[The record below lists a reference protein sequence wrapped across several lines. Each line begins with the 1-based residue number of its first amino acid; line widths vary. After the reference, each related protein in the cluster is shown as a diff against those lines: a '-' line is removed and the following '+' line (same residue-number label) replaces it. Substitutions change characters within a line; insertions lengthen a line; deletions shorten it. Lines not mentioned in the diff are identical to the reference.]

1 MIFPHSSGDPMRA
14 IIPSSAGCSRML
26 LDPADECIMPVKPKL
41 DLDTKIAVR
50 TRWLE
55 GRSLSDLQ
63 EEFKLSHDLVTKILN
78 DDDIIA
84 KRLAAENIQ
93 KKLDVETE
101 KIMEIKD
108 KTLDFIRATV
118 QEAETA
124 ENKHLFIDKIV
135 KALEAIDKVQRLN
148 QNRATDIK
156 EERKTTTNF
165 DVANV
170 LKELKTP
177 EDQKAFLRK
186 QLEDKLLSSPQ

>member
-1 MIFPHSSGDPMRA
+1 
-14 IIPSSAGCSRML
+14 ML

-55 GRSLSDLQ
+55 GRSISDLQ

-93 KKLDVETE
+93 RKLDVETE

-108 KTLDFIRATV
+108 STLDFIRTTV
-118 QEAETA
+118 QEAKDA

-148 QNRATDIK
+148 QNRATEIT
-156 EERKTTTNF
+156 ETRKQTTHF
-165 DVANV
+165 DVAAV
-170 LKELKTP
+170 MKQLDTP
-177 EDQKAFLRK
+177 DAQKAFLRK
-186 QLEDKLLSSPQ
+186 QLEEKLLASPQ